1 MNVPEMTKVVLASSS
16 RLFLEGIRR
25 ILEGEN
31 HIQIAAEASN
41 PKDIEKHVAEIKPG
55 FLFIDNRILNLDI
68 EKLLNM
74 MTKKCPNTKVILLN
88 NQTEDDPK
96 LSNVIYVT
104 KESSSSELINI
115 IRNNSVDKPSDNKTD
130 QTKDK
135 LTRMELRV
143 IELIAGGFSNKE
155 IANRLAISDKTVK
168 AHLTNIFM
176 KLNIENR
183 YQLIVYGTQN
193 KRRVR

>member
-1 MNVPEMTKVVLASSS
+1 MKINEMTKVVLASSS

-31 HIQIAAEASN
+31 HIQIAAEVSN
-41 PKDIEKHVAEIKPG
+41 PKDIEKYVTEIKPG
-55 FLFIDNRILNLDI
+55 FIFIDNRILNLDI
-68 EKLLNM
+68 EKIVTM
-74 MTKKCPNTKVILLN
+74 MTKKCP
-88 NQTEDDPK
+88 D
-96 LSNVIYVT
+96 S
-104 KESSSSELINI
+104 KESSSSELIDI
-115 IRNNSVDKPSDNKTD
+115 IKSKSSDKSLPTKTD
-130 QTKDK
+130 GTNK
-135 LTRMELRV
+135 LTKMESKV
-143 IELIAGGFSNKE
+143 IELIVGGFSNKE
-155 IANRLAISDKTVK
+155 IANKLSISDKTVK

>member
-1 MNVPEMTKVVLASSS
+1 MTKVVLASSS

-31 HIQIAAEASN
+31 HIQIAAEVSN
-41 PKDIEKHVAEIKPG
+41 PKDIEKYVTEIKPG
-55 FLFIDNRILNLDI
+55 FIFIDNRILNLDI
-68 EKLLNM
+68 EKIVTM
-74 MTKKCPNTKVILLN
+74 MTKKCPDSKVILLD
-88 NQTEDDPK
+88 NQTELEPNF
-96 LSNVIYVT
+96 SNVIHVT
-104 KESSSSELINI
+104 KESSSSELIDI
-115 IRNNSVDKPSDNKTD
+115 IKSKSSDKSLPTKTD
-130 QTKDK
+130 GTNK
-135 LTRMELRV
+135 LTKMESKV
-143 IELIAGGFSNKE
+143 IELIVGGFSNKE
-155 IANRLAISDKTVK
+155 IANKLSISDKTVK

>member
-1 MNVPEMTKVVLASSS
+1 MKVNEMTKVVLASSS
-16 RLFLEGIRR
+16 KLFLEGIRR

-31 HIQIAAEASN
+31 HIQIAAEVSN
-41 PKDIEKHVAEIKPG
+41 PKDIEKYVTEIKPG

-68 EKLLNM
+68 EKLLKI
-74 MTKKCPNTKVILLN
+74 MTKKCPDSKVILLD
-88 NQTEDDPK
+88 NQTKEDFKFP
-96 LSNVIYVT
+96 NVIHVT
-104 KESSSSELINI
+104 KESNSSELINI
-115 IRNNSVDKPSDNKTD
+115 IKSKSSDKSLSTKTEG
-130 QTKDK
+130 TNK
-135 LTRMELRV
+135 LTKMESRV
-143 IELIAGGFSNKE
+143 IELIVGGFSNKE
-155 IANRLAISDKTVK
+155 IANKLSISDKTVK

>member
-1 MNVPEMTKVVLASSS
+1 MKINEMTKVVLASSS

-31 HIQIAAEASN
+31 HIQIAAEVSN
-41 PKDIEKHVAEIKPG
+41 PKDIEKYVTEIKPG
-55 FLFIDNRILNLDI
+55 FIFIDNRILNLDI
-68 EKLLNM
+68 EKLVTT
-74 MTKKCPNTKVILLN
+74 MTKKCPDSKVILLD
-88 NQTEDDPK
+88 NQTELEPK
-96 LSNVIYVT
+96 FSNVIHVT
-104 KESSSSELINI
+104 KESSSSELIDI
-115 IRNNSVDKPSDNKTD
+115 IKSKSSDKSLPTKTD
-130 QTKDK
+130 GTNK
-135 LTRMELRV
+135 LTKMESKV
-143 IELIAGGFSNKE
+143 IELIVGGFSNKE
-155 IANRLAISDKTVK
+155 IANKLSISDKTVK

>member
-1 MNVPEMTKVVLASSS
+1 MKINEMTKVVLASSS

-31 HIQIAAEASN
+31 HIQIAAEVSN
-41 PKDIEKHVAEIKPG
+41 PKDIEKYVTEIKPG
-55 FLFIDNRILNLDI
+55 FIFIDNRILNLDI
-68 EKLLNM
+68 EKIVTM
-74 MTKKCPNTKVILLN
+74 MTKKCPDSKVILLD
-88 NQTEDDPK
+88 NQTELEPK
-96 LSNVIYVT
+96 FSNVIHVT
-104 KESSSSELINI
+104 KESNSSELINI
-115 IRNNSVDKPSDNKTD
+115 IKSKSSDKSLPTKTD
-130 QTKDK
+130 GTNK
-135 LTRMELRV
+135 LTKMESKV
-143 IELIAGGFSNKE
+143 IELIVGGFSNKE
-155 IANRLAISDKTVK
+155 IANKLSISDKTVK

>member
-1 MNVPEMTKVVLASSS
+1 MKINEMTKVILASSS
-16 RLFLEGIRR
+16 RLFLVGIRK

-31 HIQIAAEASN
+31 HIQIAAEVSN
-41 PKDIEKHVAEIKPG
+41 PKDIEKYVTEIKPG

-68 EKLLNM
+68 EKLLNT
-74 MTKKCPNTKVILLN
+74 MTKKCPDSKVILLD
-88 NQTEDDPK
+88 NQTELEPK
-96 LSNVIYVT
+96 FSNVIHVT
-104 KESSSSELINI
+104 KESSSSELIDI
-115 IRNNSVDKPSDNKTD
+115 IKSKSSDKSLPTKTD
-130 QTKDK
+130 GTNK
-135 LTRMELRV
+135 LTKMESKV
-143 IELIAGGFSNKE
+143 IELIVGGFSNKE
-155 IANRLAISDKTVK
+155 IANKLSISDKTVK

>member
-1 MNVPEMTKVVLASSS
+1 MKINEMTKVVLASSS

-31 HIQIAAEASN
+31 HIQIAAEVSN
-41 PKDIEKHVAEIKPG
+41 PKDIEKYVTEIKPG
-55 FLFIDNRILNLDI
+55 FIFIDNRILNLDI
-68 EKLLNM
+68 EKIVTM
-74 MTKKCPNTKVILLN
+74 MTKKCPDSKVILLD
-88 NQTEDDPK
+88 NQTELEPNF
-96 LSNVIYVT
+96 SNVIHVT
-104 KESSSSELINI
+104 KESSSSELIDI
-115 IRNNSVDKPSDNKTD
+115 IKSKSSDKSLP
-130 QTKDK
+130 TKKDGTNK
-135 LTRMELRV
+135 LTKMESKV
-143 IELIAGGFSNKE
+143 IELIVGGFSNKE
-155 IANRLAISDKTVK
+155 IANKLSISDKTVK